1 MRITPISNITF
12 TNSQP
17 IRKEE
22 DRKLKAS
29 DFVTVTTLDENGN
42 KIEKRMSPEEYK
54 MYEIEQKTKKEQK
67 HKQEELKKQ
76 QDWIANINRPQTYH
90 K

>member
-1 MRITPISNITF
+1 MRIGPISQIVF
-12 TNSQP
+12 KNSQS

-22 DRKLKAS
+22 DRKLNAA

-42 KIEKRMSPEEYK
+42 KVEKRMSPEEYRIH
-54 MYEIEQKTKKEQK
+54 EAQEQAKKEAARK
-67 HKQEELKKQ
+67 LEELKKQ